1 MRLATT
7 GGREERLDLLKTIL
21 TVSKGC
27 EDSRIRREGGKEEE
41 KKGRKGRRKKEKQRG
56 REEEVGG
63 RE

>member
-41 KKGRKGRRKKEKQRG
+41 KKGRKGRRKKEKQRI
-56 REEEVGG
+56 
-63 RE
+63 